1 MDIMK
6 PIPTTDI
13 PSIEEGFVYEVKYD
27 GFRAILNWTK
37 DDIKLVSKNNKDLT
51 NLFPEIVTFCKDK
64 QSRFNDLLPLTLD
77 GELVILNNN
86 YQANFSLLQTR
97 GRLKKQVNIQKE
109 AKTRPAT
116 FMAFDIIQCKGSNQA
131 NISYIERKKTLKKVL
146 SIPENVISY
155 VPYFTH
161 SKQIWDLTFLY
172 KGEGIIAKRKN
183 SQYSHGKK
191 HHDWF
196 KIKNWRTILGFLTSY
211 DSNNGYFT
219 VGVYFNDEIYHIGKC
234 KHRLEEE
241 ANHTLK
247 KLFMQKGKKKHGL
260 YTLPPAICAHIN
272 TLDLHGSE
280 LREPQFSHLLPHI
293 LPKNCT
299 MEQLKIDL
307 AMFPPHVEI
316 SNTDKIFWNKAK

>member
-146 SIPENVISY
+146 SILENNTSHVISY
-155 VPYFTH
+155 VPYLTN
-161 SKQIWDLTFLY
+161 SNQIWYLTFLY
-172 KGEGIIAKRKN
+172 IGEGIIVKRIN
-183 SQYSHGKK
+183 SQFSYSNKN
-191 HHDWF
+191 HD
-196 KIKNWRTILGFLTSY
+196 GF
-211 DSNNGYFT
+211 N
-219 VGVYFNDEIYHIGKC
+219 IYI
-234 KHRLEEE
+234 
-241 ANHTLK
+241 
-247 KLFMQKGKKKHGL
+247 
-260 YTLPPAICAHIN
+260 
-272 TLDLHGSE
+272 
-280 LREPQFSHLLPHI
+280 
-293 LPKNCT
+293 
-299 MEQLKIDL
+299 
-307 AMFPPHVEI
+307 
-316 SNTDKIFWNKAK
+316 